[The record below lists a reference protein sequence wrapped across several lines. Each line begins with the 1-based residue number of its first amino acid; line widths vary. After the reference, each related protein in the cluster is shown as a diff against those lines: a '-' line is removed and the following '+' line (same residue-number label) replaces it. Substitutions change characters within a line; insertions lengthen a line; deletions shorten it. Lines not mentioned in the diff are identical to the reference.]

1 MSHRTLV
8 AWSVAA
14 FALASTWQAN
24 AKDHS
29 RFVTAEMR
37 ANVLANAEKYEWVA
51 AQQRNAIAAAES
63 WVKRTD
69 DELWAM
75 VPGQEL
81 PRTVYTNKGVI
92 YEGQKPFCPGC
103 GEAAPAKYGRTWWK
117 FDDSR
122 PWKIQCKNCGEV
134 YPKNDFGD
142 FYQSALDEHGMF
154 RRNSGD
160 RSLLFNAD
168 HPNPQN
174 PLHKLYVDDGYGMFD
189 EQGKRHDV
197 IAYYCQSALWWRIR
211 PALDALAHAYALTN
225 NRRFAHKAAVL
236 LDRIADVYP
245 EMDYLPLHRAGF
257 QHSQGGTGL
266 GRIEGCIWETR
277 VTQRF
282 ASCYDVIFDGIQ
294 NDNALVEF
302 CSNKAE
308 QYKLGDKTTV
318 ETICRH
324 IEDHLLL
331 EALKSCKDGRISGN
345 TGMTHTCLAVNAIS
359 LDRPGVTDEW
369 LDWLFDPEFPGHK
382 RWSKDPVPW
391 VLVEGLDRDGM
402 GKECGGYGLIWTRSM
417 HELAEILAAYPEYTK
432 HDPVAEYPKLKQSF
446 FVQSRLNVLDAMMPN
461 TGDSG
466 AVGSWGRQGNA
477 ATYMRAYALYRDPRF
492 ANLAWREHKVRKSSL
507 RLEQDIYREEPDA
520 LIQQVEKVASNA
532 VPKLGSE
539 HFGRYG
545 QAHFQTEN
553 PNGGRAIFIH
563 YGQGKGHSHHD
574 CLNIGLLAKNV
585 AMIPDLGYP
594 EYTGS
599 WPKRHAWTANTISH
613 NTLQIG
619 DTRSANSPGGKIQLV
634 VSEPPLR
641 VIQVDAPNAYK
652 AVQTYRRTV
661 AMVDIGEE
669 GSYVLDVFRARGG
682 TNHRLSWHGA
692 AETAQANGLTLVKQA
707 TGTFAGPDAPFAKLD
722 GDRASFYGQSGFTY
736 LYDVERSA
744 GRVASPYT
752 VDWTIQDKRGR
763 IRQGAEPHLRLH
775 ALTPCDEVALATGD
789 SPRKFLCPRYVIQ
802 SRLGENMC
810 SQFVNVLEPY
820 DKTPFIREVRQVT
833 VEHDTDENAVAA
845 VAVDLADGRTD
856 ILITCEQRTSVKVEG
871 GVDFDGMFGMV
882 RIVDGKA
889 KLMRLVGGTLIAHGD
904 TRLTADRAE
913 WRGEVVGINASDAE
927 NNVVLLDPPLPQ
939 DAGLVGRA
947 IHFTNDLPMDTSYK
961 IRAITA
967 DGISTGD
974 ITIVRGFKDRT
985 DFAAGHT
992 YLVNPDDEYVVPTI
1006 AVAPRE
1012 SSKSTNRRKE
1022 P

>member
-1 MSHRTLV
+1 MFV
-8 AWSVAA
+8 VWSVAA
-14 FALASTWQAN
+14 ISPVVVAQADG
-24 AKDHS
+24 KDHS
-29 RFVTAEMR
+29 RFVTAAMR

-75 VPGQEL
+75 VPAQEL

-92 YEGQKPFCPGC
+92 YEGQNPYCPGC

-122 PWKIQCKNCGEV
+122 PWRIQCKNCSEV
-134 YPKNDFGD
+134 YPKNDFGA
-142 FYQSALDEHGMF
+142 FYKSALDEHGMF
-154 RRNSGD
+154 RRKLGD
-160 RSLLFNAD
+160 RSLLVNAD
-168 HPNPQN
+168 HPDPQD
-174 PLHKLYVDDGYGMFD
+174 PLHKLYVDDGYGMLD
-189 EQGKRHDV
+189 EDGKRHDV
-197 IAYYCQSALWWRIR
+197 IAYYCQSALWWRIG
-211 PALDALAHAYALTN
+211 PAVDALAQAYSLTN
-225 NRRFAHKAAVL
+225 DQRFAHKAAVL

-245 EMDYLPLHRAGF
+245 EMNYLPLHEAGF
-257 QHSQGGTGL
+257 QHSQGGSGL

-282 ASCYDVIFDGIQ
+282 ARCYDVIFDGIQ
-294 NDNALVEF
+294 NDAQLVAF
-302 CSNKAE
+302 CSKKAK
-308 QYKLGDKTTV
+308 QYQLGDKSNIEV
-318 ETICRH
+318 ICRH

-345 TGMTHTCLAVNAIS
+345 TGMTHTCLAVNAIA

-369 LDWLFDPEFPGHK
+369 LDWLFDPDFPGHK

-432 HDPVAEYPKLKQSF
+432 HNLVAEYPKLKQSF

-477 ATYMRAYALYRDPRF
+477 ATYMRAHALYRDPRF
-492 ANLAWREHKVRKSSL
+492 ANLAWREHKAHKSSL
-507 RLEQDIYREEPDA
+507 RLDEDIYRKDPDA
-520 LIQQVEKVASNA
+520 LIQEVEKIASTSI
-532 VPKLGSE
+532 PKLSSE

-545 QAHFQTEN
+545 QAQLQTED
-553 PNGGRAIFIH
+553 PSGGRAVFIH

-574 CLNIGLLAKNV
+574 CLNIGLLARNI

-619 DTRSANSPGGKIQLV
+619 DTRSTYSPGGKIQLFV
-634 VSEPPLR
+634 TEPPLR
-641 VIQVDAPNAYK
+641 VIQVDAANAYK
-652 AVQTYRRTV
+652 GVQTYCRTV
-661 AMVDIGEE
+661 AMVDIDDKN
-669 GSYVLDVFRARGG
+669 SYVLDVFRARGG

-722 GDRASFYGQSGFTY
+722 GERAGFYRQSGFTY
-736 LYDVERSA
+736 LHDVERSDD
-744 GRVASPYT
+744 RVAAPYT
-752 VDWTIQDKRGR
+752 VDWTIEDKRGR
-763 IRQGAEPHLRLH
+763 IQEGSEPHLRLH

-802 SRLGENMC
+802 SRLGENMH

-820 DKTPFIREVRQVT
+820 DKTPFIKQVRLLN
-833 VEHDTDENAVAA
+833 VEHGSDENAVAA

-856 ILITCEQRTSVKVEG
+856 ILITCEQPTVVKVEVG
-871 GVDFDGMFGMV
+871 IDFDGMLGIV
-882 RIVDGKA
+882 RLAEGKP

-904 TRLTADRAE
+904 TRLAADRSD
-913 WRGEVVGINASDAE
+913 WRGKVVGIDASDAE
-927 NNVVLLDPPLPQ
+927 NNLVLLDPALPK
-939 DAGLVGRA
+939 DAGLVGRT

-985 DFAAGHT
+985 DFTAGYT
-992 YLVNPDDEYVVPTI
+992 YLVNPGDEYSVPTS
-1006 AVAPRE
+1006 ATFPCE
-1012 SSKSTNRRKE
+1012 SPEST
-1022 P
+1022 PDSCL

>member
-1 MSHRTLV
+1 MSLRMLIV
-8 AWSVAA
+8 WSATA
-14 FALASTWQAN
+14 IALAGASQAN

-29 RFVTAEMR
+29 RFVTAAMR
-37 ANVLANAEKYEWVA
+37 ANVLANAEKHEWVG
-51 AQQRNAIAAAES
+51 AQQKSALAAAAS

-69 DELWAM
+69 DELWEM
-75 VPGQEL
+75 VPAQEL

-92 YEGQKPFCPGC
+92 YEGQKPYCPGC
-103 GEAAPAKYGRTWWK
+103 DEVAPAKYGRTWWK
-117 FDDSR
+117 FDGSR
-122 PWKIQCKNCGEV
+122 PWKIQCKNCNEV
-134 YPKNDFGD
+134 YPKNDFGA

-154 RRNSGD
+154 RRKLGD
-160 RSLLFNAD
+160 RSLLLNAD
-168 HPNPQN
+168 HPDPKD

-211 PALDALAHAYALTN
+211 PAVDALTQAYTLTSDQ
-225 NRRFAHKAAVL
+225 RFAHKAAVL

-245 EMDYLPLHRAGF
+245 EMNYLPLHEAGF

-277 VTQRF
+277 VTQQF
-282 ASCYDVIFDGIQ
+282 ARCYDVIFDGIQ
-294 NDNALVEF
+294 NDAQLVAF
-302 CSNKAE
+302 CSNKAK
-308 QYKLGDKTTV
+308 QYQLGDKSSIQAV
-318 ETICRH
+318 CRH

-331 EALKSCKDGRISGN
+331 EALGSCKDGRISGN
-345 TGMTHTCLAVNAIS
+345 TGMTHTCLAVNAIA
-359 LDRPGVTDEW
+359 LDRPGVSEEW

-382 RWSKDPVPW
+382 RWMKDPVPW

-417 HELAEILAAYPEYTK
+417 HELAEILAAYPDYRK
-432 HDPVAEYPKLKQSF
+432 HDLIAEYPKLKQSF

-466 AVGSWGRQGNA
+466 AVGSWGRQGGA
-477 ATYMRAYALYRDPRF
+477 ATYMRAFALYHDPRF
-492 ANLAWREHKVRKSSL
+492 ASLAWREHKFHKSSL
-507 RLEQDIYREEPDA
+507 RMSEDIFQEDPDA
-520 LIQQVEKVASNA
+520 LIQEVEKIAST
-532 VPKLGSE
+532 VEPKLTSA

-545 QAHFQTEN
+545 QAQLQTE
-553 PNGGRAIFIH
+553 GAEDGRAVFIH
-563 YGQGKGHSHHD
+563 YGQGKGHSHSD

-619 DTRSANSPGGKIQLV
+619 DTRSANSPGGKIQLFV
-634 VSEPPLR
+634 TEPPLR
-641 VIQVDAPNAYK
+641 VFQVDAPNAYK
-652 AVQTYRRTV
+652 GVETYRRTV
-661 AMVDIGEE
+661 ALVDIDG
-669 GSYVLDVFRARGG
+669 GYSYVLDAFRARGG

-692 AETAQANGLTLVKQA
+692 AETAQADGLTLVKQE

-722 GDRASFYGQSGFTY
+722 GERAGFYRESGFTY
-736 LYDVERSA
+736 LYDIERSA
-744 GRVASPYT
+744 DQVVSPYT
-752 VDWTIQDKRGR
+752 VDWRIDDKRGR
-763 IRQGAEPHLRLH
+763 IREGTEPHLRLH

-802 SRLGENMC
+802 SRLGENMH

-820 DKTPFIREVRQVT
+820 DKTPFIKQVRLLD
-833 VEHDTDENAVAA
+833 VEHDADESAVAA
-845 VAVDLADGRTD
+845 VAVELADGRTD
-856 ILITCEQRTSVKVEG
+856 ILITCEQPMAVKVEG
-871 GVDFDGMFGMV
+871 GIEFNGMFGMV
-882 RIVDGKA
+882 RLVDGKPQ
-889 KLMRLVGGTLIAHGD
+889 LMRLVGGTLLAHGD

-913 WRGEVVGINASDAE
+913 WRGKVVGIDASDAE
-927 NNVVLLDPPLPQ
+927 NNLVLLDPPLPQ
-939 DAGLVGRA
+939 DAGVVGRT

-961 IRAITA
+961 IRAVTS

-974 ITIVRGFKDRT
+974 ITIVRGFKNRT
-985 DFAAGHT
+985 DFTAGYT
-992 YLVNPDDEYVVPTI
+992 YLVNSGNEYVVPMITGM
-1006 AVAPRE
+1006 E
-1012 SSKSTNRRKE
+1012 CDE
-1022 P
+1022 